1 MKKKLLIF
9 STLFFGFSSVAQQQ
23 IGNSNMEDW
32 QNVGSDTEEPSNWNS
47 FMTAQGGL
55 TWAAAKQCERS
66 LIVRPGSTGN
76 YSARVYSRSAAFGI
90 VANGNLT
97 LGRINMGSSTATSGS
112 NYNLSLTAGTEF
124 SEALTD
130 MPDSL
135 VFWVRYSGSSTPRV
149 SAVLHDTYDYRDGY
163 VVDNNS
169 LPHKVAEIS
178 HNYSSPNGQWVRKS
192 LPWNY
197 TGPASV
203 NTFVI
208 ITFTTN
214 STPGGG
220 AATDEILID
229 DIELIYNQQVN
240 ALNDDVTT
248 FQNTPV
254 DIAVLGND
262 ADPENSFNV
271 GSINITSQP
280 TNGTLN
286 VNTTTGVITYT
297 PNAGYT
303 GNDSFT
309 YEICDNGVI
318 VTCDDAIV
326 TITVN
331 ESGAGNNQIVANDD
345 NASTTINTPVVTNVV
360 ANDVDFEGQIDLSSL
375 VIVNQPNNGIASANT
390 TTGNITYTPDGGFV
404 GADSYTYSICDLGTP
419 ATCDE
424 ATVNVNVTSTIGLD
438 ESVLTSI
445 THKFNG
451 NILTFNNPEKLEG
464 RVVIIDLSGKI
475 IANGSL
481 SDEYDMDNSKG
492 MYLIKISTPIFDQ
505 TIKIVR

>member
-1 MKKKLLIF
+1 MMKKTILF
-9 STLFFGFSSVAQQQ
+9 STLLLTSYSFAQQQ
-23 IGNSNMEDW
+23 IGNSGLEDW
-32 QNVGSDTEEPSNWNS
+32 QNVGLDTEEPTNWNS

-66 LIVRPGSTGN
+66 STVRPGSAGT

-97 LGRINMGSSTATSGS
+97 VGRINMGSSTATSGS
-112 NYNLSLTAGTEF
+112 NYNISLTGDSNF
-124 SEALTD
+124 SETLTD
-130 MPDSL
+130 KPDSL

-178 HNYSSPNGQWVRKS
+178 HNFSSPNGQWVRKS

-197 TGPASV
+197 TGPASA
-203 NTFVI
+203 NTFI
-208 ITFTTN
+208 IVTFTTN

-220 AATDEILID
+220 ASTDEVLID
-229 DIELIYNQQVN
+229 DIELIYNQQIV
-240 ALNDDVTT
+240 AANDDVTT
-248 FQNTPV
+248 FQNIPV
-254 DIAVLGND
+254 DITVLGND
-262 ADPENSFNV
+262 SDPENSFNV
-271 GSINITSQP
+271 SSINVTTQP
-280 TNGTLN
+280 TNGTLT

-297 PNAGYT
+297 PNAGYI

-318 VTCDDAIV
+318 VTCDEAVV

-331 ESGAGNNQIVANDD
+331 EPGAGNNQIVANDD
-345 NASTTINTPVVTNVV
+345 NASTPINTPVTTDVLS
-360 ANDVDFEGQIDLSSL
+360 NDVDFEGQIDISSL
-375 VIVNQPNNGIASANT
+375 MIVNQPSNGLASANT
-390 TTGNITYTPDGGFV
+390 TTGEITYTPDGGFI

-424 ATVNVNVTSTIGLD
+424 ATVNINVTSTIGINELA
-438 ESVLTSI
+438 TSLI
-445 THKFNG
+445 THKING
-451 NILTFNNPEKLEG
+451 NELSFTNPNGISGSFVMLDLAGKKLAE
-464 RVVIIDLSGKI
+464 
-475 IANGSL
+475 GSL
-481 SDEYDMDNSKG
+481 TDTIILDNSKG
-492 MYLIKISTPIFDQ
+492 MYLIKISTPSFDQ
-505 TIKIVR
+505 TIKILR

>member
-9 STLFFGFSSVAQQQ
+9 STLIIGTTSIAQQQ

-32 QNVGSDTEEPSNWNS
+32 QNVGSDTEEPTNWNS

-66 LIVRPGSTGN
+66 SIVRPGSTGT

-97 LGRINMGSSTATSGS
+97 VGRINMGSSTATSGS
-112 NYNLSLTAGTEF
+112 NYNLTLTADPLF
-124 SEALTD
+124 SETLTET
-130 MPDSL
+130 PDSL

-197 TGPASV
+197 TGPAST
-203 NTFVI
+203 NSFVI
-208 ITFTTN
+208 VTFTTN

-240 ALNDDVTT
+240 AVNDDVTT
-248 FQNTPV
+248 FQDTPV
-254 DIAVLGND
+254 DITVLGND
-262 ADPENSFNV
+262 TDPENSFNV
-271 GSINITSQP
+271 SSINVTAQP
-280 TNGTLN
+280 TNGTLSI
-286 VNTTTGVITYT
+286 NTTTGVITYT
-297 PNAGYT
+297 PNAGYI

-309 YEICDNGVI
+309 YEICDNGVV

-326 TITVN
+326 AITVN

-345 NASTTINTPVVTNVV
+345 SATTPINTAVTTNVIS
-360 ANDVDFEGQIDLSSL
+360 NDVDFEGQIDLSSL
-375 VIVNQPNNGIASANT
+375 QIVNQPNNGIASANT
-390 TTGNITYTPDGGFV
+390 TTGEITYTPDGGFL
-404 GADSYTYSICDLGTP
+404 GADSYTYSICDLGSP

-424 ATVNVNVTSTIGLD
+424 AMVTVNVTSTIGLNEG
-438 ESVLTSI
+438 ESPLIS
-445 THKFNG
+445 HKING
-451 NILTFNNPEKLEG
+451 NILSFNNPQQLEG
-464 RVVIIDLSGKI
+464 SVDIVDLSGKI
-475 IANGSL
+475 IASGTIA
-481 SDEYDMDNSKG
+481 DEFHLENSKG
-492 MYLIKISTPIFDQ
+492 MYLIKISTVSFDQ

>member
-9 STLFFGFSSVAQQQ
+9 SALIIGTGAIAQQQ
-23 IGNSNMEDW
+23 IGNSNLEDW
-32 QNVGSDTEEPSNWNS
+32 QNVGSDTEEPTNWNS
-47 FMTAQGGL
+47 FMTAQGSL

-66 LIVRPGSTGN
+66 TTVRPGSTGM

-97 LGRINMGSSTATSGS
+97 LGRINMGSSTATSSS
-112 NYNLSLTAGTEF
+112 NYNLTLTADPLF

-163 VVDNNS
+163 NVDNNS

-178 HNYSSPNGQWVRKS
+178 HNFSSPNGQWVRKS

-197 TGPASV
+197 TGPAST
-203 NTFVI
+203 NTFI
-208 ITFTTN
+208 IVTFTTN

-240 ALNDDVTT
+240 AVNDDVTT
-248 FQNTPV
+248 FEDTPV
-254 DIAVLGND
+254 DITVLGND
-262 ADPENSFNV
+262 SDPENSFNV
-271 GSINITSQP
+271 SSINIISQP
-280 TNGTLN
+280 TNGTLS
-286 VNTTTGVITYT
+286 VNTSTGVITYT
-297 PNAGYT
+297 PNTGYI

-318 VTCDDAIV
+318 VTCDDAVV

-331 ESGAGNNQIVANDD
+331 EPGAGNNQIVANND

-375 VIVNQPNNGIASANT
+375 QIVNQPSNGIASANT
-390 TTGNITYTPDGGFV
+390 TTGEITYTPDGGFLGV
-404 GADSYTYSICDLGTP
+404 DSYTYSICDLGTP
-419 ATCDE
+419 TTCDE
-424 ATVNVNVTSTIGLD
+424 ATVTVNVTSTIGLN
-438 ESVLTSI
+438 EGEFSSLS
-445 THKFNG
+445 HKFNG
-451 NILTFNNPEKLEG
+451 DVLTFINPDNIQG
-464 RVVIIDLSGKI
+464 TVNIVDLSGKKV
-475 IANGSL
+475 AGGSL
-481 SDEYDMDNSKG
+481 SDEFVLANSKG
-492 MYLIKISTPIFDQ
+492 MYLIKISTSTFDQ

>member
-1 MKKKLLIF
+1 
-9 STLFFGFSSVAQQQ
+9 
-23 IGNSNMEDW
+23 MEDW
-32 QNVGSDTEEPSNWNS
+32 QNVGSDTEEPTNWNS

-66 LIVRPGSTGN
+66 SNVRPGSSGM

-97 LGRINMGSSTATSGS
+97 VGRINMGSSTATSGS
-112 NYNLSLTAGTEF
+112 NYNISLTGGTDF
-124 SEALTD
+124 SEALID
-130 MPDSL
+130 QPDSL

-178 HNYSSPNGQWVRKS
+178 HNFSSPNGQWVRKS
-192 LPWNY
+192 IPWNY

-203 NTFVI
+203 NTFI
-208 ITFTTN
+208 IVTFTTN

-240 ALNDDVTT
+240 AVNDDVTT
-248 FQNTPV
+248 FQDTPV
-254 DIAVLGND
+254 DITVLGND
-262 ADPENSFNV
+262 TDPENSFNV
-271 GSINITSQP
+271 SSINVTSQP
-280 TNGTLN
+280 TNGTLSI
-286 VNTTTGVITYT
+286 NTTTGVITYT
-297 PNAGYT
+297 PNAGYI

-318 VTCDDAIV
+318 VTCDDAV
-326 TITVN
+326 VSITVN

-345 NASTTINTPVVTNVV
+345 NATTPINTAVTTNVV
-360 ANDVDFEGQIDLSSL
+360 SNDVDFEGQIDMSSL
-375 VIVNQPNNGIASANT
+375 EIVTQPNNGIASANT
-390 TTGNITYTPDGGFV
+390 TTGEITYTPDGGFI
-404 GADSYTYSICDLGTP
+404 GSDSYTYSICDLGSP

-424 ATVNVNVTSTIGLD
+424 AVVTINVTSTNGLN
-438 ESVLTSI
+438 EAFSTQLS
-445 THKFNG
+445 HKING
-451 NILTFNNPEKLEG
+451 NILSFNNPEHLVG
-464 RVVIIDLSGKI
+464 MVTIVDLSGKI
-475 IANGSL
+475 IANGTID
-481 SDEYDMDNSKG
+481 DEFHLENSKG
-492 MYLIKISTPIFDQ
+492 MYLIKISTATYDQ

>member
-9 STLFFGFSSVAQQQ
+9 STLFIGIGAIAQQQ

-32 QNVGSDTEEPSNWNS
+32 QNVGSDTEEPTNWNS

-66 LIVRPGSTGN
+66 STVRPGSTGS

-97 LGRINMGSSTATSGS
+97 LGRINMGSSTATASA
-112 NYNLSLTAGTEF
+112 NYNISLTGGTEF

-130 MPDSL
+130 KPDSL

-178 HNYSSPNGQWVRKS
+178 HNFSSPNGQWVRKS

-197 TGPASV
+197 TGPASN
-203 NTFVI
+203 NTFII

-229 DIELIYNQQVN
+229 DIELIYNQQIN
-240 ALNDDVTT
+240 AVNDDVTT
-248 FQNTPV
+248 FEDTPV
-254 DIAVLGND
+254 DISVLGND
-262 ADPENSFNV
+262 TDAENSINT
-271 GSINITSQP
+271 GSIIITSQP
-280 TNGTLN
+280 TNGTLT
-286 VNTTTGVITYT
+286 VNTTTGVVTYT
-297 PNAGYT
+297 PNAGYI
-303 GNDSFT
+303 GSDSFT
-309 YEICDNGVI
+309 YQICDNGVI
-318 VTCDDAIV
+318 VTCDDAVV

-331 ESGAGNNQIVANDD
+331 EPGAGNNQIVANDD
-345 NASTTINTPVVTNVV
+345 NASTPINTPITTNVV

-375 VIVNQPNNGIASANT
+375 QVVTQPNNGIASANT
-390 TTGNITYTPDGGFV
+390 TTGEITYTPDGGFI
-404 GADSYTYSICDLGTP
+404 GSDSYTYSICDLGTP

-424 ATVNVNVTSTIGLD
+424 ATVSVNVTSTIGLNE
-438 ESVLTSI
+438 ESYKSI

-451 NILTFNNPEKLEG
+451 NVLSFINPNKIEG
-464 RVVIIDLSGKI
+464 TVSIIDLSGKLL
-475 IANGSL
+475 ASGNL
-481 SDEYDMDNSKG
+481 MDEFVLENSKG
-492 MYLIKISTPIFDQ
+492 MYLIKISTPEFDQ